1 MSDEHENDPAAGQAT
16 VLEEEPGSEAEES
29 GGQPPRPQGLD
40 EETRR
45 RRAAALAQVVQ
56 YGDPVLKSRASDITD
71 FDEALSQEV
80 ERMIALMKDGLG
92 VGLAANQVGRLRRLL
107 VFQSNADAKPQA
119 LVNPEIEW
127 LSEETES
134 MIEGCLSIPRVT
146 VEVERPVFARVSGRD
161 QAGEAILIEA
171 SGYEA
176 RILQHEIDHLDG
188 VLILDRT
195 ERSERRAA
203 LKALRRGESYPP
215 PPEDPEATAET
226 EEIED
231 SG

>member
-1 MSDEHENDPAAGQAT
+1 MDEETETEAGGPALA
-16 VLEEEPGSEAEES
+16 LEEA
-29 GGQPPRPQGLD
+29 PRPQGLD

-45 RRAAALAQVVQ
+45 RRAEALAQVVQ
-56 YGDPVLKSRASDITD
+56 YGDPVLKSRASDVTE
-71 FDEALSQEV
+71 FDQALAEEI
-80 ERMIALMKDGLG
+80 ERMIHLMKDGLG

-107 VFQSNADAKPQA
+107 VFQSNPDATPQA

-127 LSEETES
+127 LSEETET
-134 MIEGCLSIPRVT
+134 MIEGCLSIPRV
-146 VEVERPVFARVSGRD
+146 VVDVERPVFARVSGQD
-161 QAGEAILIEA
+161 QTGEPVMIEA

-195 ERSERRAA
+195 DRSERRAA

-215 PPEDPEATAET
+215 PPAEDLEDLEDT
-226 EEIED
+226 EDTED
-231 SG
+231 TE

>member
-1 MSDEHENDPAAGQAT
+1 MDEEHETEAT
-16 VLEEEPGSEAEES
+16 TALALEDERDGATEEPAERA
-29 GGQPPRPQGLD
+29 PRPQGLD

-45 RRAAALAQVVQ
+45 RRAEALAQVVQ
-56 YGDPVLKSRASDITD
+56 YGDPVLKSRASKVTE
-71 FDEALSQEV
+71 FDAALAEEV

-107 VFQSNADAKPQA
+107 VFQSNPDAAPRA

-127 LSEETES
+127 LSDETES
-134 MIEGCLSIPRVT
+134 MIEGCLSIPRV
-146 VEVERPVFARVSGRD
+146 VVDVERPVYALVSGHD
-161 QAGEAILIEA
+161 QTGEPVRIEA

-195 ERSERRAA
+195 DRSERRGAM
-203 LKALRRGESYPP
+203 KALRRGESYPP
-215 PPEDPEATAET
+215 PPPEDLEEAEEAE
-226 EEIED
+226 
-231 SG
+231 